1 MKKVTLGI
9 LTALTAIF
17 AFGGCEITIK
27 KSSKKDTS
35 TESSIESMVES
46 VPEESQSKEPALEGE
61 TPTYLYNA
69 FTPAEKALFE
79 TYIGEVI
86 PFCPNN
92 EYYVEGYY
100 EETDY
105 ENGMCFCAM
114 GAAQEVFDNY
124 RNAFVTAGYT
134 FTESYQDG
142 DNDTWYCYEKGDL
155 LVEMC
160 YYFTTESSHLELFV
174 CIAGEG
180 SEGQNPGTHLYNAFD
195 STEVALFETYVG
207 EVIPFIPNN
216 EYYVEGYYEE
226 TDYENGMC
234 FYTIGNTQ
242 HEFDEYRAAYLTA
255 GYTLVDTYQDN
266 DEDTWYCYEKG
277 DLLVEMCY
285 YDYDGETCLEVYV
298 TTNGET
304 GGDVGGGDNTQ
315 DPPVEDGDDD
325 KPTDAE
331 GTRVVD
337 FTKATNVKN
346 VTDQGSY
353 LGGCPTTG
361 KVKVLVIPV
370 EFMDCTAKS
379 KGYEISKIDTIFN
392 GASGTTDYFSVK
404 EYYSI
409 ASYGKLDLEFEVVNS
424 WFKPKNVSSYYNNAT
439 MTDEYGEFDVG
450 DMLVM
455 NEALAYLE
463 SRMDLSKFDSDKN
476 GMIDAV
482 VMINTVEID
491 SDDTFN
497 WAFRYWNYYTDQY
510 GEYYQ
515 YDGVTANDYIW
526 ASYQF
531 IMESYDRGT
540 PSYSHSTMN
549 PYTYIHEFGHVLGAD
564 DYYDFSG
571 TTSYGPMEGY
581 DVMDAMT
588 GDHNAF
594 TKFNYG
600 WVTSARLITAEDSVT
615 LTMESFTETGDAVL
629 IASNWS
635 DSLGAYQEYYLVVY
649 YTNTGLNTGEGG
661 YFDEE
666 GILVF
671 HVNATLIGQDYY
683 GDGEIYYDLKYNN
696 AHPDSEYGTDE
707 YLIEI
712 VDQGGGNYVYG
723 EGKSLSANTK
733 MDNGTNIPYVFT
745 VNDITEEGATV
756 TFRKNA

>member
-1 MKKVTLGI
+1 MKKVALGI
-9 LTALTAIF
+9 LTALAAIF
-17 AFGGCEITIK
+17 ALGGCD
-27 KSSKKDTS
+27 SSAKNNTS
-35 TESSIESMVES
+35 SEGMNSESSIESVVES
-46 VPEESQSKEPALEGE
+46 VVESSSEEESDSKEPALEEE
-61 TPTYLYNA
+61 TPTYLYND
-69 FTPAEKALFE
+69 FTP
-79 TYIGEVI
+79 
-86 PFCPNN
+86 
-92 EYYVEGYY
+92 
-100 EETDY
+100 
-105 ENGMCFCAM
+105 
-114 GAAQEVFDNY
+114 
-124 RNAFVTAGYT
+124 
-134 FTESYQDG
+134 
-142 DNDTWYCYEKGDL
+142 
-155 LVEMC
+155 
-160 YYFTTESSHLELFV
+160 
-174 CIAGEG
+174 
-180 SEGQNPGTHLYNAFD
+180 
-195 STEVALFETYVG
+195 TEVALFETYVG
-207 EVIPFIPNN
+207 DTIPFIPND

-242 HEFDEYRAAYLTA
+242 QEFDEYRAAYLTA
-255 GYTLVDTYQDN
+255 GYTLTDTYQD
-266 DEDTWYCYEKG
+266 DEDDTWYSYEKG
-277 DLLVEMCY
+277 DLFVEMCY
-285 YDYDGETCLEVYV
+285 YDYDGEYWLEVYV
-298 TTNGET
+298 VSTSEE
-304 GGDVGGGDNTQ
+304 GGADNTQ
-315 DPPVEDGDDD
+315 DPPVEDDED
-325 KPTDAE
+325 KPTETE

-379 KGYEISKIDTIFN
+379 KGYEISKINTIFN

-424 WFKPKNVSSYYNNAT
+424 WFKPKNVSSYYKNAT

-491 SDDTFN
+491 SDYTFN
-497 WAFRYWNYYTDQY
+497 WAFRYWNYYTDNY
-510 GEYYQ
+510 GNYYE

-526 ASYQF
+526 ASYKF
-531 IMESYDRGT
+531 IMESREKGKT
-540 PSYSHSTMN
+540 SYSHDTMN

-571 TTSYGPMEGY
+571 TSSYGPMEGY
-581 DVMDAMT
+581 DIMDAMT

-615 LTMESFTETGDAVL
+615 LTLDSFTETGDAVL
-629 IASNWS
+629 IASNW
-635 DSLGAYQEYYLVVY
+635 DDKLGAYQEYYLVVY

-671 HVNATLIGQDYY
+671 HVNASLIGQDYY

-696 AHPDSEYGTDE
+696 AHPDSEYGTEE

-712 VDQGGGNYVYG
+712 VDQGGGNYVYTA
-723 EGKSLSANTK
+723 GKSLAAKTQ
-733 MDNGTNIPYVFT
+733 MDNGSKIPYVFT
-745 VNDITEEGATV
+745 VNAINEEGATV

>member
-1 MKKVTLGI
+1 MKKVALGI
-9 LTALTAIF
+9 LTALAAIF
-17 AFGGCEITIK
+17 VLGGCD
-27 KSSKKDTS
+27 SSAKNNASSEGTS
-35 TESSIESMVES
+35 SESSIESLVESSVES
-46 VPEESQSKEPALEGE
+46 VVESSSEEESDSKEPALEEE
-61 TPTYLYNA
+61 TPSYLYNA
-69 FTPAEKALFE
+69 FTPTEKALFE

-105 ENGMCFCAM
+105 ENGMYLCVM
-114 GAAQEVFDNY
+114 GAAQEVFDDY

-134 FTESYQDG
+134 FTESYQDEE
-142 DNDTWYCYEKGDL
+142 DYTWYCYEKGDL

-160 YYFTTESSHLELFV
+160 YYLTTESSHLELYV
-174 CIAGEG
+174 C
-180 SEGQNPGTHLYNAFD
+180 
-195 STEVALFETYVG
+195 VV
-207 EVIPFIPNN
+207 
-216 EYYVEGYYEE
+216 
-226 TDYENGMC
+226 
-234 FYTIGNTQ
+234 
-242 HEFDEYRAAYLTA
+242 
-255 GYTLVDTYQDN
+255 
-266 DEDTWYCYEKG
+266 DEDEPA
-277 DLLVEMCY
+277 EI
-285 YDYDGETCLEVYV
+285 
-298 TTNGET
+298 
-304 GGDVGGGDNTQ
+304 
-315 DPPVEDGDDD
+315 
-325 KPTDAE
+325 E

-424 WFKPKNVSSYYNNAT
+424 WFKPKNVSSYYKNAT

-491 SDDTFN
+491 SDYTFN
-497 WAFRYWNYYTDQY
+497 WAFRYWNYYTDNY
-510 GEYYQ
+510 GNYYE

-526 ASYQF
+526 ASYKF
-531 IMESYDRGT
+531 IMESREKGKT
-540 PSYSHSTMN
+540 SYSHDTMN

-571 TTSYGPMEGY
+571 TSSYGPMEGY
-581 DVMDAMT
+581 DIMDAMT

-696 AHPDSEYGTDE
+696 AHPDSEYGTEE

-712 VDQGGGNYVYG
+712 VDQGGGNYVYTA
-723 EGKSLSANTK
+723 GKSLAAKTQ
-733 MDNGTNIPYVFT
+733 MDNGSKIPYVFT
-745 VNDITEEGATV
+745 VNAINEEGATV